1 MLALKYKRSG
11 NTVEV
16 SGCTFYP
23 EDGVITS
30 PYGTVLT
37 ATYQM
42 PSGEQYDAKT
52 LVNVAAMTVPIEVIG
67 PLIGEDLGLE
77 FNDDLPSDF
86 WDDLYPCGL

>member
-1 MLALKYKRSG
+1 MFRLYFLPGGRRDH
-11 NTVEV
+11 V
-16 SGCTFYP
+16 SLWDGADRHIP
-23 EDGVITS
+23 E
-30 PYGTVLT
+30 
-37 ATYQM
+37 

-67 PLIGEDLGLE
+67 QLIGEDLGLE